1 MLDALKNIPE
11 SPGVYLM
18 KDSKG
23 QIIYIGKA
31 VNLKRRVSSYFQ
43 KAHDSRIEKMVSEI
57 RDIEFKITNSALEAL
72 ILESNL
78 IKKHSPIFNIKEKDD
93 KSFLYIKISKEK
105 FPRVFLIRGKDI
117 KKEEGIFFGP
127 FTQSGSLKEA
137 LNILRK
143 IFPFANHAPHEGASK
158 KPVKACFD
166 FQIHLCP
173 GTCINAITAKDYK
186 KNITN
191 LKLFLEGKRD
201 RLVKSLEQ
209 EMNQFSKKQ
218 EFEKAENIKKK
229 IFALNHIQDISLIK
243 EDEVL
248 SGQNSNQ
255 FRIEGYD
262 ISNISGTSAVGS
274 MVVFINGKPNKNE
287 YRKFK
292 IKTITGPNDTG
303 MLKEVLLRRFKNDW
317 RMPNLILIDGGV
329 PQVNSAQE
337 VLNNLN
343 LEIPI
348 IGIAKGPDR
357 DRNDFIGNIPQGVE
371 EKVLIQ
377 VRDEA
382 HRFAIKFHKE
392 LRGRNSFK

>member
-1 MLDALKNIPE
+1 MLEVLNNVPE

-23 QIIYIGKA
+23 KIIYIGKA
-31 VNLKRRVSSYFQ
+31 VNLKRRVLSYFQ

-57 RDIEFKITNSALEAL
+57 KDIEFKITNSALEAL

-117 KKEEGIFFGP
+117 KPNDGVLFGP

-143 IFPFANHAPHEGASK
+143 IFPWANHAPHETSSK
-158 KPVKACFD
+158 KPEKSCFD

-173 GTCINAITAKDYK
+173 GTCINAITSKEYK

-191 LKLFLEGKRD
+191 LKLFLQGKRD
-201 RLVKSLEQ
+201 RLVKSLDK
-209 EMNQFSKKQ
+209 EMNFLSKKQ
-218 EFEKAENIKKK
+218 EFEKAEKLKRK
-229 IFALNHIQDISLIK
+229 IFALNHIQDIALIK
-243 EDEVL
+243 EDEI
-248 SGQNSNQ
+248 STGENTSQY
-255 FRIEGYD
+255 RIEGYD

-274 MVVFINGKPNKNE
+274 MVVFINGKPNKGE

-292 IKTITGPNDTG
+292 IKTIDGPNDTG
-303 MLKEVLLRRFKNDW
+303 MLKEVLERRFKNDW
-317 RMPNLILIDGGV
+317 RLPSLILIDGGL
-329 PQVNSAQE
+329 PQVNSARE
-337 VLNNLN
+337 VLENLK
-343 LEIPI
+343 LSIPL

-357 DRNDFIGNIPQGVE
+357 DRNDFIGNIPEEAE
-371 EKVLIQ
+371 EKTLIQ

-392 LRGRNSFK
+392 LRAKNIFK